1 VQAVATGTPS
11 AQQPA
16 TPLRFRRSA
25 EKLTA
30 GQLRA
35 LRDAF
40 SKVYPISDERG
51 YQFYAGIHGYPLP
64 AYCDMA
70 HGHPEYF
77 LPWHRAYLYFF
88 ERALRR
94 QNADAALAWWDWTSS
109 GSQANGIPKAY
120 ADKQA
125 GTKANPLFNA
135 KVNAAAVD
143 QGKKRGDPR
152 PSTTERFPGQP
163 GTEPLPTAQWLTRLI
178 ENHPDFTDFSNR
190 LEKVHGDVHVW
201 VGGHMSDIGFAAY
214 DPIFWAHHTMIDRV
228 WSLWQIRWGKTPPA
242 AALDQALS
250 PFPMT
255 VRQTLSTQA
264 LGYDYAG
271 STAHAPAGPVN

>member
-1 VQAVATGTPS
+1 VATGTPS

-16 TPLRFRRSA
+16 TPLRFRRSV
-25 EKLTA
+25 ERLTP

-40 SKVYPISDERG
+40 ARVYPISDERG

-64 AYCDMA
+64 AYCDIA

-88 ERALRR
+88 ERALRA
-94 QNADAALAWWDWTSS
+94 QNGDAALPWWDWTSP
-109 GSQANGIPKAY
+109 GSQTTGIPKAY
-120 ADKQA
+120 ADGQA
-125 GTKANPLFNA
+125 GNKPNPLYA
-135 KVNAAAVD
+135 AAVNAAAAD
-143 QGKKRGDPR
+143 QGEKRGDPR
-152 PSTTERFPGQP
+152 ASTTERHPAQP
-163 GTEPLPTAQWLTRLI
+163 GTNPLPTAEWVAWLI
-178 ENHPDFTDFSNR
+178 DNHPSFTDFSSR
-190 LEKVHGDVHVW
+190 LEKAHGDVHVW

-228 WSLWQIRWGKTPPA
+228 WALWQLKWGKTPPA
-242 AALDQALS
+242 PALDQALS

-255 VRQTLSTQA
+255 VRQTLSVHS
-264 LGYDYAG
+264 LGYEYAA
-271 STAHAPAGPVN
+271 SSAHSPAGPVR

>member
-1 VQAVATGTPS
+1 VATGTPS

-40 SKVYPISDERG
+40 TKVYPIADERG
-51 YQFYAGIHGYPLP
+51 YQFHAGIHGYPLP

-88 ERALRR
+88 ERALRA
-94 QNADAALAWWDWTSS
+94 QNADAALPWWDWTSS
-109 GSQANGIPKAY
+109 GSQATGIPKAY

-125 GTKANPLFNA
+125 GTKPNPLYSS
-135 KVNAAAVD
+135 KVNPVAVE
-143 QGKKRGDPR
+143 QGKKARRPR
-152 PSTTERFPGQP
+152 PAVTERFPGQP
-163 GTEPLPTAQWLTRLI
+163 GTNPLPTATWLTRLI
-178 ENHPDFTDFSNR
+178 ENHPDFTDFSSR
-190 LEKVHGDVHVW
+190 LERVHGDVHVW

-228 WSLWQIRWGKTPPA
+228 WSLWQLRWGKTPPA

-255 VRQTLSTQA
+255 VRQTLSIHA
-264 LGYDYAG
+264 LGYEYAG
-271 STAHAPAGPVN
+271 SSAHSPAGPVR